1 MFFSLLPNIEFSQQ
15 RNKYR
20 FTEQDFIVAKNIF
33 RQFPVDNSAYATD
46 LFAEFL
52 VKEGARPDYIAELL
66 YNNSGY
72 DWVILLTNKVINLYN
87 DWPLSSKEFE
97 NYVFDKYENPL
108 EIKHWQTIEVKND
121 LGEIVQPKGIIVY
134 YDPTD
139 PDSYT
144 LKYVKSYNPLVEEIE
159 TGNNVL
165 ESVSYYEYEQEV
177 NEKKR
182 IIQILKPTYLQQ
194 FVKLFKVSTGYLPS
208 DQLRNDTSLKKT
220 LNTTNIFT
228 NISL

>member
-1 MFFSLLPNIEFSQQ
+1 MFFSLLPNIEFSQK

-33 RQFPVDNSAYATD
+33 REFTVDNSAYATD

-52 VKEGARPDYIAELL
+52 IADGARPDYIAELL
-66 YNNSGY
+66 YKDAGY

-87 DWPLSSKEFE
+87 DWPLTSKEFE
-97 NYVFDKYENPL
+97 EYVFSKYENPL
-108 EIKHWQTIEVKND
+108 DIKHWQTIEVKND

-134 YDPTD
+134 YDPSN
-139 PDSYT
+139 PESYT
-144 LKYVKSYNPLVEEIE
+144 LKYVKSYNPLVEEID

-165 ESVSYYEYEQEV
+165 ESVSYYEYEQMV

-182 IIQILKPTYLQQ
+182 TIQILKPTYLQQ
-194 FVKLFKVSTGYLPS
+194 FVKLFKISTGYLPNE
-208 DQLRNDTSLKKT
+208 QLTNDANLKKT
-220 LNTTNIFT
+220 LNTSNIFT